1 MSTKENYFSEGVAN
15 LLIAFTVQ
23 AYDDYVNG
31 GILLQKSEYE
41 VNNGVVKLLSVN
53 GRKPKANEE
62 NKIKYYSWSLMYFS
76 GTKYGEWLIRKGNE
90 EIRAGHHR
98 GINRSKIL
106 QERSV
111 KEAIKDVTE
120 HKGDRVDDDKD
131 IYAKY
136 PARLFGD
143 F

>member
-1 MSTKENYFSEGVAN
+1 MSTSEFLSEGVAN

-31 GILLQKSEYE
+31 GILLNRSEFE
-41 VNNGVVKLLSVN
+41 IRDGVVKLLSVN
-53 GRKPKANEE
+53 NRKPRANEE
-62 NKIKYYSWSLMYFS
+62 NIIKYYTWSLTYFKD
-76 GTKYGEWLIRKGNE
+76 TKYGEWLIRKGDE
-90 EIRAGHHR
+90 EIKAGHHR

-106 QERSV
+106 QDREV
-111 KEAIKDVTE
+111 KEAVKEVTKR
-120 HKGDRVDDDKD
+120 KGDRADDDKD

>member
-62 NKIKYYSWSLMYFS
+62 NKIKYYSWSLMSLAGQSTAS
-76 GTKYGEWLIRKGNE
+76 G
-90 EIRAGHHR
+90 
-98 GINRSKIL
+98 
-106 QERSV
+106 
-111 KEAIKDVTE
+111 
-120 HKGDRVDDDKD
+120 
-131 IYAKY
+131 
-136 PARLFGD
+136 
-143 F
+143 

>member
-1 MSTKENYFSEGVAN
+1 MSREEYFSEGVAN

-31 GILLQKSEYE
+31 GILLKKAEYE
-41 VNNGVVKLLSVN
+41 VRTGVIKLIRVN
-53 GRKPKANEE
+53 DRKPKPNEE
-62 NKIKYYSWSLMYFS
+62 NLIMYYSWSLNYFN

-90 EIRAGHHR
+90 EIKAGHHR

-106 QERSV
+106 QDRKV
-111 KEAIKDVTE
+111 KEAIHDVTSN
-120 HKGDRVDDDKD
+120 KGGRADDDASV
-131 IYAKY
+131 YAKY